1 MKIPQFTAEAS
12 LYETSDRR
20 RSLPFDH
27 TSPKTNV
34 VIPQLS
40 KLPKPGESG
49 FKGLTGCIM
58 DCLDRHPEWK
68 DRDPKWARE
77 QCRRSC
83 VDPFG
88 GVDLGT
94 ERSFWDGFLS
104 DAGIDF
110 WEVGCTGITGASGPC
125 GWLADTMR
133 RQS

>member
-1 MKIPQFTAEAS
+1 MKIPEFTAEAS
-12 LYETSDRR
+12 LCETSNRR

-34 VIPQLS
+34 VIPQR
-40 KLPKPGESG
+40 GGVG
-49 FKGLTGCIM
+49 FKGLQGCIL
-58 DCLDRHPEWK
+58 DCMDRHPEWT
-68 DRDPKWARE
+68 RE

-88 GVDLGT
+88 GADLGT

-104 DAGIDF
+104 GAGIDF

>member
-1 MKIPQFTAEAS
+1 MKIPQFTAEKS
-12 LYETSDRR
+12 LYQTRNQR

-27 TSPKTNV
+27 TLPKTNV
-34 VIPQLS
+34 IVPQL
-40 KLPKPGESG
+40 PKVFKSGDESG
-49 FKGLTGCIM
+49 FKGLSGCEM
-58 DCLDRHPEWK
+58 DCRDRHP
-68 DRDPKWARE
+68 KWTDE

-88 GVDLGT
+88 GADLGT

-104 DAGIDF
+104 GAGIDF

-125 GWLADTMR
+125 SWLADTMR